1 MATESG
7 EKATHKFQAEVTR
20 VLSLVINSL
29 YKNKEVFL
37 RELLSNASDAL
48 DKLRF
53 RAITEPGLLPDGEKL
68 AIRIIVDA
76 DKKTLTI
83 WDNGIGMS
91 AEDLAREL
99 GTVAHSG
106 TRAFVEKL
114 QGDQRADVNLIGQ
127 FGVGFYSAYLVA
139 REVEVVSRAV
149 GSETAHR
156 WISEGAE
163 TFTVEPAERET
174 QGTSI

>member
-1 MATESG
+1 MATDTATKS
-7 EKATHKFQAEVTR
+7 THKFQAEVTK

-53 RAITEPGLLPDGEKL
+53 RAITEPGLLQDGEKL
-68 AIRIIVDA
+68 GIRIIVDA

-83 WDNGIGMS
+83 WDNGIGMT

-99 GTVAHSG
+99 GTVAQDEMAPH
-106 TRAFVEKL
+106 L
-114 QGDQRADVNLIGQ
+114 
-127 FGVGFYSAYLVA
+127 VGFPALRSAPPSPGMPA
-139 REVEVVSRAV
+139 AGTGPDCP
-149 GSETAHR
+149 GSGSTGGPIVTAGPR
-156 WISEGAE
+156 
-163 TFTVEPAERET
+163 R
-174 QGTSI
+174 SIPGG